1 MASASRQ
8 QPQQRG
14 ARHSV
19 LCYGRI
25 SVINHV
31 RVPRMPAAGG
41 DVTVTAD
48 YYRVGG
54 EALNVALP
62 MAVWGGMPAVVG
74 NHLGDDEH
82 AEMIWREL
90 ERYPTVVT
98 GAIEVDP
105 RVRTPLSRIL
115 LLPNDERYVVR
126 YWHDRATWTEL
137 SPELAAHAGALSVD
151 AYSGE
156 AGVNAAR
163 VAGERGLPVITAD
176 VLDPTNPLVPR
187 SDVIIF
193 SVTYLRQQEPAT
205 DPEQRAEE
213 LRTAGAGSVVLTHG
227 SDPIRVLNQ
236 DRRWQQFPSFPLPAA
251 DTVGA
256 GDIFKAG
263 FIFGMMREWSLERRV
278 RFGAAAAAVWVSFP
292 PALKRPPTREQV
304 ETLLSERAPH
314 PGICRDAP
322 SSGRRICPLCSRH
335 VDAYVFEKHWQM
347 ELEVVRAIRTTHP
360 TWGRTDGT
368 CPRCIQQF
376 RRRAASEAEPD
387 VPLLIE
393 DHPIYSRPDLFVLPT
408 PLRLH
413 ANPHYTGRGVT
424 ICFLDSGFYQHP
436 ALTQPSNRIVEMV
449 DASTDDV
456 VTGADFSEP
465 RPESWHG
472 LMTSAVAA
480 GSGVLSNGRY
490 AGIASDANLVLV
502 KVSDPDGG
510 VHEPDIIRGM
520 RWVLANHKKYNVDI
534 VNISVGGDES
544 GPRPD
549 SELNTLV
556 DAAVDAGLV
565 VVAAAGNAGEAA
577 LCPPASARH
586 ALTVGG
592 LDDRNVL
599 DRTHHRMYGN
609 NWGRTDA
616 GILKPEVI
624 APSIWLAAPILPGTL
639 IAEQNLALEQLRKAS
654 DEELPLLLA
663 SSYRVLDFEPALLQ
677 APIDERR
684 AAIRQKMVD
693 NKFVT
698 PFYQHVD
705 GTSFAAPIVASV
717 VAQMLEANPD
727 LTPARVKE
735 LLIATAEPLD
745 DEPEEGQGYGVVCP
759 GRAVTAALREDYGSL
774 GEVPLSPSLDD
785 NEVHFI
791 YYDLRAEQVAVIGDF
806 NDWEPAATPMQE
818 ITPGM
823 WHAAIPA
830 PRAGTYSYKFLV
842 DGDRWLDDPENS
854 NKAPDGY
861 GGFSTLLHIPAEHVT
876 AA

>member
-1 MASASRQ
+1 MVPLPKQ
-8 QPQQRG
+8 DVQQRE
-14 ARHSV
+14 ARDAV
-19 LCYGRI
+19 LCYGGI
-25 SVINHV
+25 SVVNHV
-31 RVPRMPAAGG
+31 RVPRMPASGG
-41 DVTVTAD
+41 DVLVTAD

-62 MAVWGGMPAVVG
+62 LAGWGGAPAVIG

-90 ERYPTVVT
+90 ERYPLVQT

-115 LLPNDERYVVR
+115 LPPNNERHVIR

-151 AYSGE
+151 VYSGE
-156 AGVNAAR
+156 AGVSAAR
-163 VAGERGLPVITAD
+163 IAGEHGLPIVTAD
-176 VLDPTNPLVPR
+176 VLDPNNPIVAQ

-193 SVTYLRQQEPAT
+193 SVTYLRQQEPSA
-205 DPEQRAEE
+205 DPEQRAEA

-227 SDPIRVLNQ
+227 SQPIRVL
-236 DRRWQQFPSFPLPAA
+236 DEDGRWQQFPSFPLPAA

-256 GDIFKAG
+256 GDVFKAG
-263 FIFGMMREWSLERRV
+263 FIFGMLREWSLERRV

-314 PGICRDAP
+314 PGIRRDGAT
-322 SSGRRICPLCSRH
+322 SGRRICPLCSRH
-335 VDAYVFEKHWQM
+335 VDARIFEKHWQM
-347 ELEVVRAIRTTHP
+347 EPEVVRAIRTAHP
-360 TWGRTDGT
+360 TWRRTDGA
-368 CPRCIQQF
+368 CPRCVQLF
-376 RRRAASEAEPD
+376 RRRAASDAEPD
-387 VPLLIE
+387 IPLLIE
-393 DHPIYSRPDLFVLPT
+393 DHPIYGRPDLFVLPT
-408 PLRLH
+408 PHRLH

-424 ICFLDSGFYQHP
+424 ICFLDSGFYPHP
-436 ALTQPSNRIVEMV
+436 ALTQPANRIVETV
-449 DASTDDV
+449 DASTDAIR
-456 VTGADFSEP
+456 TGADFSEP

-472 LMTSAVAA
+472 LMTSSVAA

-520 RWVLANHKKYNVDI
+520 RWVLANHQKHNIDI

-549 SELNTLV
+549 SELNKLV
-556 DAAVDAGLV
+556 DAAVEAGLI

-577 LCPPASARH
+577 LCPPASAPG

-599 DRTHHRMYGN
+599 DPAHHRMYAS
-609 NWGRTDA
+609 NWGRTEA
-616 GILKPEVI
+616 GTLKPEVI
-624 APSIWLAAPILPGTL
+624 APSIWLAAPVLPGTL
-639 IAEQNLALEQLRKAS
+639 IAEQNLVLEQLRTAS

-677 APIDERR
+677 VPIDEQR

-698 PFYQHVD
+698 SFYQHVD

-727 LTPARVKE
+727 LTPERVKE

-745 DEPEEGQGYGVVCP
+745 DEPVEGQGYGVVRP
-759 GRAVTAALREDYGSL
+759 GRAVTAALREVYGSL
-774 GEVPLSPSLDD
+774 GEVPLSPSVDG

-791 YYDLRAEQVAVIGDF
+791 YYDPRAEEVTVIGDF
-806 NDWEPAATPMQE
+806 NDWEPAATPMHE

-823 WHAAIPA
+823 WHAAIPS

-842 DGDRWLDDPENS
+842 DGDHWLDDPENS

-861 GGFSTLLHIPAEHVT
+861 GGFSTLLYIPAEQMT